1 MEITKLLSQ
10 SLEIDQNNIENVVKL
25 LDEGSTV
32 AFIARYRKEKTG
44 NLTDVEIR
52 EIEKNLNKL
61 RNVEK
66 RQEEI
71 ISALESSDN
80 LTDELKEEILSTH
93 SLTLLEDIYAPF
105 KKKRK
110 TRADKA
116 RELGLEPL
124 YKYLF
129 REASSENEAKSY
141 ALNFLNEEVTSA
153 DEAIEK
159 ALDILAEDIGNNI
172 DARNIIRRDGMMR
185 AEILV
190 TEKEDPDKIYETYYD
205 FSKRVRDIKS
215 YQTLAINRGEK
226 EDALSVKLEFSD
238 TYNKKLIADLY
249 EINNNYQKEIL
260 DLTVAD
266 AYKRLMLP
274 SITTELRNYLTEI
287 AEDESIK
294 VFSNNLRPYLLQRPI
309 KGKIVMG
316 LDPGFRTGCK
326 VAVVD
331 QNGKYLDQA
340 VIYPVMPH
348 NKERESIKILSDLIQ
363 KYNVSLIALGNATAS
378 RETEVFVN
386 KLLESLDIDIAY
398 AVVNEAGASVYSAS
412 ALGEEEFPDLDVT
425 IRGAISM
432 ARRLQDP
439 MAELVKIEPKHIGV
453 GQYQHDLNEKKL
465 DDELA
470 KVVEDAVNEVGVTV
484 NNASYKLL
492 SYVSGLNL
500 TLAKRIEDEF
510 KEGNLVYRKDL
521 KKVKGLGDKTYKLAA
536 GFLRFPDSPDM
547 LDNTGVHPESYK
559 IAVSIK
565 DYDLDTI
572 DLEKVA
578 NELEVGIPTLQDI
591 IDELKKPG
599 RDPREDNPEILTKS
613 EIMTVDDLKIGDE
626 LTGKVRNITD
636 FGAFVDIGV
645 GTDGLIHIS
654 NISNKFIK
662 DPNEVL
668 TNSDVVK
675 VRVIEIDKE
684 KQRIGLSMKD
694 VDQKGE
700 IWDYRNIICQ
710 P

>member
-1 MEITKLLSQ
+1 MDIIHILSEQ
-10 SLEIDQNNIENVVKL
+10 LNLEEEKIISVRDL

-71 ISALESSDN
+71 LSSIESQGK
-80 LTDELKEEILSTH
+80 LTEELKEQILSTN
-93 SLTLLEDIYAPF
+93 SLTLLEDIYSPY

-110 TRADKA
+110 TRADLA
-116 RELGLEPL
+116 RELGLEDL

-129 REASSENEAKSY
+129 TEAKDNED
-141 ALNFLNEEVTSA
+141 ALNFAKDFINDDVESPEI
-153 DEAIEK
+153 AIEK
-159 ALDILAEDIGNNI
+159 SLDIMAEDISNNI
-172 DARNIIRRDGMMR
+172 DARNIIRRDGMIR
-185 AEILV
+185 AKIIA
-190 TEKEDPDKIYETYYD
+190 TEKEDSENLYQTYYD
-205 FSKRVRDIKS
+205 FSKKLKDIKA
-215 YQTLAINRGEK
+215 YQILALNRAEK
-226 EDALSVKLEFSD
+226 EDALAIKVEFSD
-238 TYNKKLIADLY
+238 DYNKKLISNLY
-249 EINNNYQKEIL
+249 EVNNDYQKSLLEKSIY
-260 DLTVAD
+260 D
-266 AYKRLMLP
+266 AYKRLILP
-274 SITTELRNYLTEI
+274 SITTELRNFLTEN

-294 VFSNNLRPYLLQRPI
+294 VFSNNLKPYLLQRPI
-309 KGKIVMG
+309 KGKNVMG
-316 LDPGFRTGCK
+316 LDPGYRTGCK
-326 VAVVD
+326 VAVVN

-340 VIYPVMPH
+340 VIYPVIPH
-348 NKERESIKILSDLIQ
+348 KKEKESIAILKKLIE
-363 KYNVSLIALGNATAS
+363 KHDVSLIALGNATAS

-386 KLLESLDIDIAY
+386 KLLEEIDKDIAY

-412 ALGEEEFPDLDVT
+412 SLGEEEFPDLDVT

-453 GQYQHDLNEKKL
+453 GQYQHDINEKKL
-465 DDELA
+465 DEELS
-470 KVVEDAVNEVGVTV
+470 KVVEDAVNEVGVTI

-500 TLAKRIEDEF
+500 TIAKRIEDEF
-510 KEGNLVYRKDL
+510 KEGHLVYRKDL

-536 GFLRFPDSPDM
+536 GFLRFPDSPEL

-559 IAVSIK
+559 IANKVK
-565 DYDLDTI
+565 DLDLTEI
-572 DLEKVA
+572 DIDKLA
-578 NELEVGIPTLQDI
+578 DELEVGRPTLEDI
-591 IDELKKPG
+591 ISELKKPG
-599 RDPREDNPEILTKS
+599 RDPREDNPEVLTKS
-613 EIMTVDDLKIGDE
+613 EIMTIDDLKIGDE

-645 GTDGLIHIS
+645 GIDGLVHIS

-668 TNSDVVK
+668 TNSDIVK
-675 VRVIEIDKE
+675 VRVIEIDKQRE
-684 KQRIGLSMKD
+684 RIGLSMKD
-694 VDQKGE
+694 IK
-700 IWDYRNIICQ
+700 
-710 P
+710 

>member
-1 MEITKLLSQ
+1 MDIIHILSEQ
-10 SLEIDQNNIENVVKL
+10 LNLEEEKIKSVRDL

-71 ISALESSDN
+71 LSSIESQGK
-80 LTDELKEEILSTH
+80 LTEELKEQILSTN
-93 SLTLLEDIYAPF
+93 SLTLLEDIYSPY

-110 TRADKA
+110 TRADVA
-116 RELGLEPL
+116 RELGLEDL

-129 REASSENEAKSY
+129 SEAKDNED
-141 ALNFLNEEVTSA
+141 ALNFAKDFINDDVESPEL
-153 DEAIEK
+153 AIEK
-159 ALDILAEDIGNNI
+159 SLDIMAEDISNNI
-172 DARNIIRRDGMMR
+172 DARNIIRRDGMIR
-185 AEILV
+185 AKIIA
-190 TEKEDPDKIYETYYD
+190 TEKEDSENFYQTYYD
-205 FSKRVRDIKS
+205 FSKKLKDIKA
-215 YQTLAINRGEK
+215 YQILALNRAEK
-226 EDALSVKLEFSD
+226 EDALSIKVEFSD
-238 TYNKKLIADLY
+238 DYNKKLISNLY
-249 EINNNYQKEIL
+249 EVNNDYQKSLL
-260 DLTVAD
+260 DKSIDD
-266 AYKRLMLP
+266 AYKRLILP
-274 SITTELRNYLTEI
+274 SITTELRNFLTEN

-294 VFSNNLRPYLLQRPI
+294 VFSNNLKPYLLQRPI
-309 KGKIVMG
+309 KGKNVMG
-316 LDPGFRTGCK
+316 LDPGYRTGCK

-340 VIYPVMPH
+340 VIYPVIPH
-348 NKERESIKILSDLIQ
+348 KKEKESIAILKKLIE
-363 KYNVSLIALGNATAS
+363 KHDVSLIALGNATAS

-386 KLLESLDIDIAY
+386 KLLEEIDKDIAY

-412 ALGEEEFPDLDVT
+412 SLGEEEFPDLDVT

-453 GQYQHDLNEKKL
+453 GQYQHDINEKKL
-465 DDELA
+465 DEELS
-470 KVVEDAVNEVGVTV
+470 KVVEDAVNEVGVTI

-500 TLAKRIEDEF
+500 TIAKRIEDEF
-510 KEGNLVYRKDL
+510 KEGNLIYRKDL

-536 GFLRFPDSPDM
+536 GFLRFPDSPEI

-559 IAVSIK
+559 IAKKVK
-565 DYDLDTI
+565 DLDLNKI
-572 DLEKVA
+572 DIEKLA
-578 NELEVGIPTLQDI
+578 GELEVGRPTLEDI
-591 IDELKKPG
+591 ISELKKPG
-599 RDPREDNPEILTKS
+599 RDPREDNPEVLTKS
-613 EIMTVDDLKIGDE
+613 EIMTIDDLKIGDE

-645 GTDGLIHIS
+645 GIDGLVHIS

-668 TNSDVVK
+668 TNSDIVK
-675 VRVIEIDKE
+675 VRVIEIDKQRE
-684 KQRIGLSMKD
+684 RIGLSMKD
-694 VDQKGE
+694 ID
-700 IWDYRNIICQ
+700 
-710 P
+710 

>member
-1 MEITKLLSQ
+1 MDIIHILSEQ
-10 SLEIDQNNIENVVKL
+10 LNLEEEKIKSVRDL

-71 ISALESSDN
+71 INSIESQDK
-80 LTDELKEEILSTH
+80 LTEELKEQILSTN
-93 SLTLLEDIYAPF
+93 SLTLLEDIYSPY

-110 TRADKA
+110 TRADVA
-116 RELGLEPL
+116 REIGLEDL

-129 REASSENEAKSY
+129 SEAKDQED
-141 ALNFLNEEVTSA
+141 ALNAAKDFINDDVENSEL
-153 DEAIEK
+153 AIEK
-159 ALDILAEDIGNNI
+159 ALDIMAEDISNNI
-172 DARNIIRRDGMMR
+172 DARNITRRDGMIR
-185 AEILV
+185 ARIIAS
-190 TEKEDPDKIYETYYD
+190 EKEDPENLYQTYYD
-205 FSKRVRDIKS
+205 FSKKLKDMKS
-215 YQTLAINRGEK
+215 YQILALNRAEK
-226 EDALSVKLEFSD
+226 EGALVIKVEFSD
-238 TYNKKLIADLY
+238 NYNKKLISNLY
-249 EINNNYQKEIL
+249 EVNNDYQKSLL
-260 DLTVAD
+260 DKSIDD
-266 AYKRLMLP
+266 AYKRLILP
-274 SITTELRNYLTEI
+274 SITTELRNFLTEN

-294 VFSNNLRPYLLQRPI
+294 VFSNNLKPYLLQRPI
-309 KGKIVMG
+309 KGKNVMG
-316 LDPGFRTGCK
+316 LDPGYRTGCK

-340 VIYPVMPH
+340 VIYPVTPH
-348 NKERESIKILSDLIQ
+348 KKEKESIAILKSLIE
-363 KYNVSLIALGNATAS
+363 KYDVTLIALGNATAS

-386 KLLESLDIDIAY
+386 KLLEEIDKDIAY

-412 ALGEEEFPDLDVT
+412 SLGEEEFPDLDVT

-453 GQYQHDLNEKKL
+453 GQYQHDINEKKL
-465 DDELA
+465 DEELS
-470 KVVEDAVNEVGVTV
+470 KVVEDAVNEVGVTI

-500 TLAKRIEDEF
+500 TIAKRIEDEF

-521 KKVKGLGDKTYKLAA
+521 KKVKGLGDKTFKLAA
-536 GFLRFPDSPDM
+536 GFLRFPDSPEI

-559 IAVSIK
+559 IANKVK
-565 DYDLDTI
+565 DLDLNEI
-572 DLEKVA
+572 DIEKLA
-578 NELEVGIPTLQDI
+578 EKLEVGRPTLEDI
-591 IDELKKPG
+591 VSELKKPG

-613 EIMTVDDLKIGDE
+613 EIMTIDDLKIGDE

-645 GTDGLIHIS
+645 GIDGLVHIS

-668 TNSDVVK
+668 TNSEIVR
-675 VRVIEIDKE
+675 VRVIEIDKKRE
-684 KQRIGLSMKD
+684 RIGLSMKD
-694 VDQKGE
+694 
-700 IWDYRNIICQ
+700 IN
-710 P
+710 

>member
-1 MEITKLLSQ
+1 MDIIHILSEQ
-10 SLEIDQNNIENVVKL
+10 LNLEEEKIESVRDL

-71 ISALESSDN
+71 LSSIESQGK
-80 LTDELKEEILSTH
+80 LTEELKEQILSTN
-93 SLTLLEDIYAPF
+93 SLTLLEDIYSPY

-110 TRADKA
+110 TRADLA
-116 RELGLEPL
+116 RELGLEDL

-129 REASSENEAKSY
+129 TEAKDEED
-141 ALNFLNEEVTSA
+141 ALNFAKDFINDDVESPEL
-153 DEAIEK
+153 AIEK
-159 ALDILAEDIGNNI
+159 ALDIMAEDISNNI
-172 DARNIIRRDGMMR
+172 DARNIIRRDGMIR
-185 AEILV
+185 ARIIA
-190 TEKEDPDKIYETYYD
+190 TEKEDPENLYQTYYD
-205 FSKRVRDIKS
+205 FSKKLKDIKA
-215 YQTLAINRGEK
+215 YQILALNRAEK
-226 EDALSVKLEFSD
+226 EDALAIKVEFSD
-238 TYNKKLIADLY
+238 DYNKKLISNLY
-249 EINNNYQKEIL
+249 EVNNIYQKSLLEKSI
-260 DLTVAD
+260 DD
-266 AYKRLMLP
+266 AYKRLILP
-274 SITTELRNYLTEI
+274 SITTELRNFLTEN

-294 VFSNNLRPYLLQRPI
+294 VFSNNLKPYLLQRPI
-309 KGKIVMG
+309 KGKNVMG
-316 LDPGFRTGCK
+316 LDPGYRTGCK

-340 VIYPVMPH
+340 VIYPVIPH
-348 NKERESIKILSDLIQ
+348 KKEKESIAILKSLIE
-363 KYNVSLIALGNATAS
+363 KYDVTLIALGNATAS

-386 KLLESLDIDIAY
+386 KLLEEIDKDIAY

-412 ALGEEEFPDLDVT
+412 SLGEEEFPDLDVT

-453 GQYQHDLNEKKL
+453 GQYQHDINEKKL
-465 DDELA
+465 DEELS
-470 KVVEDAVNEVGVTV
+470 KVVEDAVNEVGVTI

-500 TLAKRIEDEF
+500 TIAKRIEDEF

-536 GFLRFPDSPDM
+536 GFLRFPDSPEI

-559 IAVSIK
+559 IANKVK
-565 DYDLDTI
+565 DLDLNEI
-572 DLEKVA
+572 DIEKLA
-578 NELEVGIPTLQDI
+578 EKLEVGRPTLEDI
-591 IDELKKPG
+591 VSELKKPG

-613 EIMTVDDLKIGDE
+613 EIMTIDDLKIGDE

-645 GTDGLIHIS
+645 GIDGLVHIS
-654 NISNKFIK
+654 NISKKFIK

-668 TNSDVVK
+668 TNSDIVK
-675 VRVIEIDKE
+675 VRVIEIDKKRE
-684 KQRIGLSMKD
+684 RIGLSMKD
-694 VDQKGE
+694 IK
-700 IWDYRNIICQ
+700 
-710 P
+710 

>member
-1 MEITKLLSQ
+1 MDIIHILSEQ
-10 SLEIDQNNIENVVKL
+10 LNLEEEKIKSVRDL

-71 ISALESSDN
+71 LSSIESQGK
-80 LTDELKEEILSTH
+80 LTEELKEQILSTN
-93 SLTLLEDIYAPF
+93 SLTLLEDIYSPY

-110 TRADKA
+110 TRADVA
-116 RELGLEPL
+116 RELGLEDL

-129 REASSENEAKSY
+129 TEAKDEED
-141 ALNFLNEEVTSA
+141 ALSFAKDFINDDIESPEI
-153 DEAIEK
+153 AIEK
-159 ALDILAEDIGNNI
+159 ALDIMAEDISNNI
-172 DARNIIRRDGMMR
+172 DARNIIRRDGMIR
-185 AEILV
+185 ARIIAS
-190 TEKEDPDKIYETYYD
+190 EKEDPENLYQTYYD
-205 FSKRVRDIKS
+205 FSKKLKDIKA
-215 YQTLAINRGEK
+215 YQILALNRAEK
-226 EDALSVKLEFSD
+226 EDALAIKVEFSD
-238 TYNKKLIADLY
+238 DYNKKLISNLY
-249 EINNNYQKEIL
+249 EVNNDYQKSLLEKSI
-260 DLTVAD
+260 DD
-266 AYKRLMLP
+266 AYKRLILP
-274 SITTELRNYLTEI
+274 SITTELRNFLTEN

-294 VFSNNLRPYLLQRPI
+294 VFSNNLKPYLLQRPI
-309 KGKIVMG
+309 KGKNVMG
-316 LDPGFRTGCK
+316 LDPGYRTGCK

-340 VIYPVMPH
+340 VIYPVIPH
-348 NKERESIKILSDLIQ
+348 NKEKESIAILKKLIE
-363 KYNVSLIALGNATAS
+363 KHDVSLIALGNATAS

-386 KLLESLDIDIAY
+386 KLLEEIDKDIAY

-412 ALGEEEFPDLDVT
+412 SLGEEEFPDLDVT

-453 GQYQHDLNEKKL
+453 GQYQHDINEKKL
-465 DDELA
+465 DEELS
-470 KVVEDAVNEVGVTV
+470 KVVEDAVNEVGVTI

-500 TLAKRIEDEF
+500 TIAKRIEDEF
-510 KEGNLVYRKDL
+510 KEGNLIYRKDL

-536 GFLRFPDSPDM
+536 GFLRFPDSPEL

-559 IAVSIK
+559 IAKKVK
-565 DYDLDTI
+565 DLDLNEI
-572 DLEKVA
+572 DIDKLAEK
-578 NELEVGIPTLQDI
+578 LEVGKPTLEDI
-591 IDELKKPG
+591 VSELKKPG

-613 EIMTVDDLKIGDE
+613 EIMTIDDLKIGDE

-645 GTDGLIHIS
+645 GIDGLVHIS

-668 TNSDVVK
+668 TNSDIVK
-675 VRVIEIDKE
+675 VRVIEIDKKRE
-684 KQRIGLSMKD
+684 RIGLSMKD
-694 VDQKGE
+694 
-700 IWDYRNIICQ
+700 IN
-710 P
+710 